1 MQSLI
6 LPLALLLHMLL
17 PNQIIDSVSK
27 KLNINP
33 DAMCKIADMESS
45 WNIKAKNK
53 NSSARGLFQIVNRT
67 EQYIRAKYGI
77 IGDIFDAKVN
87 SEIAGYLMKENIK
100 YYNNKGIEPEGV
112 DLYYAH
118 FFGSYKAYLFKNLKE
133 DMLMKD
139 AFPKEY
145 RYNKSLFKDRTI
157 KQLKEIFEQRYNNAR
172 GCNVR

>member
-6 LPLALLLHMLL
+6 LPLALLLNMLL
-17 PNQIIDSVSK
+17 PNQIIDNVSK
-27 KLNINP
+27 ELNINS

-45 WNIKAKNK
+45 WNIKAKNR
-53 NSSARGLFQIVNRT
+53 NSSARGLFQIVNKT

-77 IGDIFDAKVN
+77 IGDIFDARVN

-100 YYNNKGIEPEGV
+100 YYKNKGIDPVGV

-145 RYNKSLFKDRTI
+145 RYNKGLFGNRTI
-157 KQLKEIFEQRYNNAR
+157 KVLKQILTKRYNEAR